1 MPSTDVP
8 GLFKGP
14 EASSDKEGKGKA
26 VGEPEEGKED
36 LPIHS

>member
-8 GLFKGP
+8 GLFEGSK
-14 EASSDKEGKGKA
+14 ASGDEEGNEKA
-26 VGEPEEGKED
+26 VGEPEEGEGD